1 MLLNV
6 KSNEKREREDTKLLQ
21 KRKLKNKL
29 PPQAVPNT
37 WCKLVNSQIT
47 PCPKCKKPGVICSN
61 WHMKNI
67 HSVEIKDIHDIWR
80 DIYKITKLD
89 QKRITRNEITQQV
102 SPLIQDHL
110 NKFISAKEKI
120 LLSI

>member
-1 MLLNV
+1 LLLNV
-6 KSNEKREREDTKLLQ
+6 KSNG
-21 KRKLKNKL
+21 KRKRRHEITSKVKVEKQNNLL
-29 PPQAVPNT
+29 RAVPNT

-110 NKFISAKEKI
+110 NKFFLAKEKI
-120 LLSI
+120 LHSI

>member
-1 MLLNV
+1 
-6 KSNEKREREDTKLLQ
+6 
-21 KRKLKNKL
+21 
-29 PPQAVPNT
+29 
-37 WCKLVNSQIT
+37 
-47 PCPKCKKPGVICSN
+47 
-61 WHMKNI
+61 MKNI

-80 DIYKITKLD
+80 YICETTKLD

-120 LLSI
+120 LLFKQ